1 MCRVK
6 NTVKVGFERGIFMGN
21 RNKAGF
27 FVVGCVGIMLV
38 VFCGMAAICI
48 PGLLQHART
57 PIPWVAT
64 ILCMVLTV
72 VYIGRVSK
80 KREMDRRMMFKIMV
94 IATFVQFLI
103 YLPIPSW
110 SYPYDTGK
118 DTLMKLMV
126 AFMNQPTI
134 YFIGRKMTSSESK

>member
-1 MCRVK
+1 
-6 NTVKVGFERGIFMGN
+6 MGN
-21 RNKAGF
+21 RNKVGLFA
-27 FVVGCVGIMLV
+27 VGCVGIMLV
-38 VFCGMAAICI
+38 IFCGMAAICI

-57 PIPWVAT
+57 PIPWIGT

-80 KREMDRRMMFKIMV
+80 KQEMDRRTMFKIMV
-94 IATFVQFLI
+94 IATFIQFLI

-110 SYPYDTGK
+110 SYPYDTGT
-118 DTLMKLMV
+118 DTLVKLLV
-126 AFMNQPTI
+126 AFANQPTI